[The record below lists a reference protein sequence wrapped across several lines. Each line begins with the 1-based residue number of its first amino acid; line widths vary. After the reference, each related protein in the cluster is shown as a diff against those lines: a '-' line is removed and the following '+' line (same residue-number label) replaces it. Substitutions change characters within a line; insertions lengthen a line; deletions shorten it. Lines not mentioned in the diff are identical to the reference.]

1 MKKSTKRTKGPK
13 RRQELLVF
21 AVALLSLTLL
31 LVLADQQLHLRL
43 SRVIDSDVLGLQQ
56 GDIATEDIVAKKS
69 ISYIDYA
76 ATELLQEEARSSVL
90 PLFRVSLTRSMQSLE
105 LLRSLKDVILD
116 ESLSV
121 DEKIGLLDRTNT
133 DELFSGNELSVL
145 FTYSPQELR
154 YMFAFTE
161 ELLLSAFQT
170 GIYSPQSVAES
181 GSGNM
186 IRLLRIDNQAQEKVR
201 EVSIEELFTLESLK
215 PFLEAELGTSETILG
230 ELRGT
235 IRSLVLALAVENIIY
250 DPIHTERDRQSALQ
264 SVVPVVRSIS
274 DGELI
279 IKEGFL
285 VTEEDL
291 QKVKALERIE
301 ISQKNSERL
310 GRALYYLFL
319 VSSTLILLRRRI
331 AHTSRRTQY
340 IYLAL
345 LCLLFYVLSSA
356 LLVGWLFDMGFS
368 SPVYIAPLSLFSMLL
383 TIIIGQGSAL
393 IFSGFAALAILFVP
407 EIQLSQAVYLFVMG
421 TVSSLV
427 LSQAKRRIDLVRS
440 AGLSFVIGSLSA
452 VLTEVIITQEVQLVL
467 TAGAL
472 SAVSTLAGAVIVI
485 ILLPVLEH
493 VMNLPT
499 VFRLIEL
506 TTMNSKTL
514 KRMAVMARGTYS
526 HSVAVADLSE
536 TACEAIGANH
546 LLARV
551 GAYYHDIG
559 KIDQPEYFIENQA
572 GDNKHDELKPSLS
585 VVVIKSH
592 VKVGIEKA
600 KAIGLPQEVI
610 DIIAQH
616 HGSDVISYFYREALM
631 NNDKGSKIS
640 PEDFSYN
647 GVPPMSKEA
656 AVVMLADSVD
666 AASRTLKQPTT
677 TKLDKLIWK
686 IITDKIEHKQLIYS
700 DLSLRELEVIK
711 NSFIMILTGRF
722 HTRIEYPQMPTGA
735 ER

>member
-1 MKKSTKRTKGPK
+1 MKKSTKRAKGPN
-13 RRQELLVF
+13 RQLELLVF
-21 AVALLSLTLL
+21 AAALILLTLL
-31 LVLADQQLHLRL
+31 LVFSDQQLHLRL
-43 SRVIDSDVLGLQQ
+43 SRVIDNDVLGLQQ
-56 GDIATEDIVAKKS
+56 GDIARQDIVAKKS

-76 ATELLQEEARSSVL
+76 ATEILQQKARDAVL

-105 LLRSLKDVILD
+105 LLRSLKEVILD
-116 ESLSV
+116 DSLSV
-121 DEKIGLLDRTNT
+121 DERIGLLARSNT
-133 DELFSGNELSVL
+133 DELFSGNELSVI
-145 FTYSPQELR
+145 FSYSQEELR

-170 GIYSPQSVAES
+170 GVYSPQSVAES
-181 GSGNM
+181 GSRNM

-201 EVSIEELFTLESLK
+201 EISIDELYTLESLGS
-215 PFLEAELGTSETILG
+215 FVEGELGASQTMLGELKETIL
-230 ELRGT
+230 
-235 IRSLVLALAVENIIY
+235 SLVLSLAVENIIY
-250 DPIHTERDRQSALQ
+250 DPIHTERDRQTAIQ
-264 SVVPVVRSIS
+264 SVIPVVKSIT

-285 VTEEDL
+285 VSEEDL

-310 GRALYYLFL
+310 GRALYYLVL
-319 VSSTLILLRRRI
+319 VTSTLLLLRRQI
-331 AHTSRRTQY
+331 SHTSRRKQY
-340 IYLAL
+340 LYLAL
-345 LCLLFYVLSSA
+345 LCMLFYVLFTA
-356 LLVGWLFDMGFS
+356 LLVGWLFDMGLS
-368 SPVYIAPLSLFSMLL
+368 SPIYIAPLSLFSMLL
-383 TIIIGQGSAL
+383 TIIIGQRSAL
-393 IFSGFAALAILFVP
+393 IFSGFAALAALFVP

-421 TVSSLV
+421 TVGSLV

-440 AGLSFVIGSLSA
+440 AGISFLIGSLTA
-452 VLTEVIITQEVQLVL
+452 ALAEVIVQQETQLVL
-467 TAGAL
+467 TAASL
-472 SAVSTLAGAVIVI
+472 SAVSSLAGAVLVI

-735 ER
+735 GR